1 MLVAIVVFKDIGDFA
16 YEGIRS
22 WKTQG
27 GFLVL
32 TRSRHEHI
40 IVPCDA
46 FTSAE
51 IRVDKDFEE
60 APNGK
65 QGRETAT
72 TIP

>member
-1 MLVAIVVFKDIGDFA
+1 MRRIVKYLVAIVVFKEGGDFP

-27 GFLVL
+27 GFLIL

-40 IVPCDA
+40 LVPADS

-51 IRVDKDFEE
+51 IREDRDYE
-60 APNGK
+60 GK
-65 QGRETAT
+65 GGA
-72 TIP
+72 